1 MKETPKLNITK
12 SQELFKEALGLV
24 PGGVLG
30 ARKPGDFIE
39 GEYPIFLE
47 TGKGCRLTDVDGNEF
62 VDFLCGYG
70 PIIIGYREEEVDDAV
85 CKQIKDKG
93 FCFTLT
99 QSFQNALAKKLTELV
114 PSSEMSIFLKTG
126 SDATTASIRIARA
139 YTNKVK
145 VMRCGYHGW
154 HDWCVEMKGGIP
166 AKFYEDVFEFPY
178 NRLDQL
184 EKLMETH
191 GDQTAA
197 IIMTPFGHP
206 NHQEMQEPASGFLQG
221 ARDLADKYGAVLVF
235 DEIRT
240 AFRLRMGGAQELY
253 GVTPDL
259 TVLGKAI
266 ANGYPISVVTGK
278 KDVMMMAA
286 DKLFISSTFFPNSEG
301 FVAALKTI
309 EILERMQEPDP
320 GFLQG
325 VRDIADKYGAVLVF
339 DEIRTAFRLR
349 MGGAQELYG
358 VTPDL
363 TVLGKAIANGY
374 PISVVTGKKEV
385 MMMAAD
391 KLFISSTFFP
401 NSEGFVAALKTIEI
415 LERDKVLE
423 NIWEKGDR
431 FMEKIRV
438 LLDKYPVGARLTGVA
453 PMFYITFDKDETG
466 EYKNK
471 RTDFYTQLIRKGFFF
486 SPFHHAYISF
496 RHTEEDL
503 NLTLTAIE
511 ESLAYVKEKY

>member
-1 MKETPKLNITK
+1 MKEAEKLNIINSLK
-12 SQELFKEALGLV
+12 LFDEACDLV

-30 ARKPGDFIE
+30 ARKPGDFIQ
-39 GEYPIFLE
+39 GEYPVFLE

-70 PIIIGYREEEVDDAV
+70 PIILGYREEEVDDAV
-85 CKQIKDKG
+85 FRQIKEKG

-99 QSFQNALAKKLTELV
+99 QVFQNQLAEKLTRLV

-126 SDATTASIRIARA
+126 SDATTAAIRIARA
-139 YTNKVK
+139 HTGKIK

-166 AKFYEDVFEFPY
+166 SKFYEDVFEFQY
-178 NRLDQL
+178 NKLDQL
-184 EKLMETH
+184 EELMSTH
-191 GDQTAA
+191 GDATAA

-206 NHQEMQEPASGFLQG
+206 NHQEMQEPEPGFLEG
-221 ARDLADKYGAVLVF
+221 VRKIADRYGAVLVF

-278 KDVMMMAA
+278 KDVMMA
-286 DKLFISSTFFPNSEG
+286 
-301 FVAALKTI
+301 
-309 EILERMQEPDP
+309 
-320 GFLQG
+320 
-325 VRDIADKYGAVLVF
+325 
-339 DEIRTAFRLR
+339 
-349 MGGAQELYG
+349 
-358 VTPDL
+358 
-363 TVLGKAIANGY
+363 
-374 PISVVTGKKEV
+374 
-385 MMMAAD
+385 AAD

-423 NIWEKGDR
+423 NIWDKGDR
-431 FMEKIRV
+431 FMAGIRKR
-438 LLDKYPVGARLTGVA
+438 LDQYDVGARLSGVA
-453 PMFYITFDKDETG
+453 PMFYITFPKDEADN
-466 EYKNK
+466 YKQK
-471 RTDFYTQLIRKGFFF
+471 RKDFYTQLIRKGFFF
-486 SPFHHAYISF
+486 SPYHHSYISF

-511 ESLAYVKEKY
+511 ESLSFVKEKYQGKGGD